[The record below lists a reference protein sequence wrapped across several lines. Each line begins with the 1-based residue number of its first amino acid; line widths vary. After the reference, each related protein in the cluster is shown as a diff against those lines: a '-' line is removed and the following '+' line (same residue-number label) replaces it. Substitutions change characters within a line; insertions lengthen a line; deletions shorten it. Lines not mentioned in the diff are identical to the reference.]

1 MANAYHSWRSKF
13 GDHITLFLK
22 MQKKLRLCTQRGK
35 KRTAGTPKLNLANRT
50 LLNKKIKKG
59 TILNF
64 FGDQGDT
71 FWDVEF
77 LGDHIEKSPKKNVDD
92 EVCHAMLRR
101 C

>member
-35 KRTAGTPKLNLANRT
+35 KRTAGTPKLNLANKGPYRI
-50 LLNKKIKKG
+50 KKLKKG

-64 FGDQGDT
+64 LGDQGDT

-77 LGDHIEKSPKKNVDD
+77 LGDHIEKKP
-92 EVCHAMLRR
+92 LI
-101 C
+101 

>member
-22 MQKKLRLCTQRGK
+22 MQKKTAAVYTKRK
-35 KRTAGTPKLNLANRT
+35 KTYSWYAKTKFSKQGT

-71 FWDVEF
+71 FWDVGF
-77 LGDHIEKSPKKNVDD
+77 FGDHIEESP
-92 EVCHAMLRR
+92 
-101 C
+101 

>member
-35 KRTAGTPKLNLANRT
+35 KTYSWYAKTKFSKQGT

-64 FGDQGDT
+64 LGDQGDT

-77 LGDHIEKSPKKNVDD
+77 LGDHIEKSHKF
-92 EVCHAMLRR
+92 
-101 C
+101 